1 MKRIVVTVAAAL
13 VLLGAAAPALAFNDP
28 LSQRQWNL
36 AMIEAEAAH
45 PTTTGSGAVVAII
58 DSGVHAAHEDLQGRL
73 LPGRD
78 IIQNDADPQDEN
90 GHGTHVLGTAG
101 ASSNNGAG
109 IASVAPGARY
119 MPVRVLDEEGAGS
132 DEHVAK
138 GIDHAVGSGA
148 DVINLSLGDILPLS
162 AIGVPSATEDAIR
175 RALDA
180 GVVVVAASGN
190 NGLPLCEQPSDPRL
204 ICVGSVDKRRVRSMF
219 SSNGDL
225 MAPGGSGV
233 PMRDE
238 DILSSYIDMPN
249 DNQGPNSTYIEI
261 PGTSQA
267 APHVAG
273 VAALLVSLG
282 LRGEAVKQRL
292 LATATDAGPS
302 GPDMQYGA
310 GILNARAAV
319 SGLGPSGGAARGR
332 ASTRRRQRARTLLRR
347 GLRVR
352 CTAPAAGRCTV
363 TAEARG
369 KTVMFGSRRVRPR
382 RRATVV
388 ARATRAGR
396 RMLRRA
402 RRLTLRVHVAFPG
415 APTKT
420 LRVRVRR

>member
-1 MKRIVVTVAAAL
+1 MRGTFRTVAAAL
-13 VLLGAAAPALAFNDP
+13 IALALPASASAFNDP

-45 PTTTGSGAVVAII
+45 STTTGAGAVVAII
-58 DSGVHAAHEDLQGRL
+58 DTGVHAGHEDLQGRL
-73 LPGRD
+73 VPGRD
-78 IIQNDADPQDEN
+78 FVQNDADPQDEN
-90 GHGTHVLGTAG
+90 GHGTHVLGISG
-101 ASSNNGAG
+101 ANTGNGAG

-119 MPVRVLDEEGAGS
+119 MAVRVLDEEGGGS
-132 DEHVAK
+132 DQDVAR
-138 GIDHAVGSGA
+138 GIDHATASGA
-148 DVINLSLGDILPLS
+148 NVINLSLGDILPLS

-190 NGLPLCEQPSDPRL
+190 NGLPICEQPPDPRL
-204 ICVGSVDKRRVRSMF
+204 ICVGSVDKRRMRSTF

-233 PMRDE
+233 PVRDE

-282 LRGEAVKQRL
+282 LRGEAVNQRL
-292 LATATDAGPS
+292 LATATDVGPP
-302 GPDMQYGA
+302 GPDMEFGA

-319 SGLGPSGGAARGR
+319 SGLQPNGGPAGGR
-332 ASTRRRQRARTLLRR
+332 ASTRRSQRAGTLLRR

-352 CTAPAAGRCTV
+352 CTAPAAGSCTV

-369 KTVMFGSRRVRPR
+369 RTVLFGSRRVQPR

-388 ARATRAGR
+388 ARATRRGR

-402 RRLTLRVHVAFPG
+402 RRLRLRVHVAIPG
-415 APTKT
+415 AATKT